1 MKLNKDIIIYRV
13 IGASVFFITWTIMG
27 FVISFDFF
35 SDDVTIPQYF
45 LYGVLFYVLQEGAD
59 ILRKINKKKH

>member
-1 MKLNKDIIIYRV
+1 MKLNKDIIIYRL

-59 ILRKINKKKH
+59 ILRKRNKKRH